1 MCPKCTP
8 KPHRFHVRMTDQQ
21 VNLIELIRE
30 QRPEYQNKTA
40 VIIAALYNLAK
51 SEGVPV
57 S

>member
-8 KPHRFHVRMTDQQ
+8 KTHRFHVLMTDQQ

-30 QRPEYQNKTA
+30 RRPEYQNKTA
-40 VIIAALYNLAK
+40 VIIAALYQLAK